1 MSSYTPEKVTLYSR
15 PNCCLCD
22 DAEAAIRKVIPRYHV
37 EFEIVD
43 VSEDEALEQAFG
55 PMVPVVAVDGRVLF
69 YGKVSEIRLHRILAG
84 KGISKRYKA
93 FLGRLPRRSHPSD
106 R

>member
-1 MSSYTPEKVTLYSR
+1 MSSDASEKITLYSR

-22 DAEAAIRKVIPRYHV
+22 TAEAVIRKVIPRYNV
-37 EFEIVD
+37 ALEIVD

-69 YGKVSEIRLHRILAG
+69 YGKVSEIRLHRVLAG

-93 FLGRLPRRSHPSD
+93 FLGRLPRRTHSSN